1 VTLRSTFTRTA
12 TIALA
17 AAALAAPSA
26 LARAADPS
34 EAVLKAAAALAAPD
48 GPTQQV
54 SAIVGDSPADFA
66 QPVAP
71 AFTVGDTPSDH
82 PGMSR
87 APKDDP
93 PATIQVVR
101 PERTIVRNANQALP
115 TLLAG
120 LALLVALGGAGF
132 ALVRTRSLQRGV
144 VGRSH

>member
-1 VTLRSTFTRTA
+1 MTFRSIITRTA

-17 AAALAAPSA
+17 AAALAAPTASA
-26 LARAADPS
+26 RPVDMPP
-34 EAVLKAAAALAAPD
+34 AVAKAAAVEAHKQARRSA
-48 GPTQQV
+48 

-71 AFTVGDTPSDH
+71 APTAGDTPSDH

-87 APKDDP
+87 EPKYDP

-101 PERTIVRNANQALP
+101 PQRTIVRNVNQALP

-132 ALVRTRSLQRGV
+132 VLVRTRSSQRSV
-144 VGRSH
+144 IGRPH